1 MMKDNDFK
9 LLKSFALGLT
19 DERTNGQTDK
29 QNDICNCR
37 VAFVTEKLKVCQPWV
52 NLTYSRQ

>member
-1 MMKDNDFK
+1 MMKNNDFK

-29 QNDICNCR
+29 RTNGMTFAIVELR
-37 VAFVTEKLKVCQPWV
+37 L
-52 NLTYSRQ
+52 